1 MGALEYWIT
10 RRSLS
15 SGGHSA
21 DPLAGDDRTACGWS
35 GRRSALA
42 DDPPRLRNMLPANLH
57 PRIPEQHA
65 RGVLGG
71 ARHRRVVPHQI
82 LRDRPVDEKLE
93 LRRETFRVG
102 DAELHQQIAKPEA
115 AAFLEG
121 DGDLLDR
128 AILGAEF
135 GDRVDERAAAK
146 TLTGKTPLQPIE
158 RSQNLFHRRLVRRG
172 SMREAALQVGRYQ
185 RVLGGKVVIER
196 A

>member
-35 GRRSALA
+35 GCRSALA

-82 LRDRPVDEKLE
+82 LRDRAID
-93 LRRETFRVG
+93 
-102 DAELHQQIAKPEA
+102 QQIAEPEA

-128 AILGAEF
+128 PILGAEF
-135 GDRVDERAAAK
+135 GNGVDERAAAK
-146 TLTGKTPLQPIE
+146 TPTGKTPFQPIE
-158 RSQNLFHRRLVRRG
+158 RSENLLHRRLVRRG

-185 RVLGGKVVIER
+185 LVL
-196 A
+196 

>member
-35 GRRSALA
+35 GCRSALA

-82 LRDRPVDEKLE
+82 LRDRAIDQQGE
-93 LRRETFRVG
+93 LRREAFRIG
-102 DAELHQQIAKPEA
+102 ATQLHQSIAQPEA

-128 AILGAEF
+128 PILGAEF
-135 GDRVDERAAAK
+135 GNGVDERAAAK
-146 TLTGKTPLQPIE
+146 TPTGKTPFQPIE
-158 RSQNLFHRRLVRRG
+158 RSENLLHRRLVRRG

-185 RVLGGKVVIER
+185 LVL
-196 A
+196 